1 MHFQRYDNGVSQYY
15 EMESH
20 GGTTFCAIAALNLSG
35 QLNEISDS
43 MKEKLI
49 RWLVLR
55 QEEGFNGRP
64 NKPTDSCYSFWIGA
78 TLKILNAFQFTNFRE
93 NRNYLLS
100 AQDGV
105 TGGFSKWPDSS
116 VDPFHTYFALCGL
129 SFINE
134 SELQEV
140 VPSLNV
146 TKRAYE
152 HLRNVQSKWNDSSS
166 VGDTRVNIE

>member
-1 MHFQRYDNGVSQYY
+1 
-15 EMESH
+15 MESH
-20 GGTTFCAIAALNLSG
+20 GGTTFCAIAALKLSN
-35 QLNEISDS
+35 QLDELPES
-43 MKEKLI
+43 MKEKLL
-49 RWLVLR
+49 RWLVFR

-78 TLKILNAFQFTNFRE
+78 TLQILNAFHFTNFRE

-100 AQDGV
+100 AQDSV

-134 SELQEV
+134 PNLQEIM
-140 VPSLNV
+140 PSLNI

-152 HLRNVQSKWNDSSS
+152 HLRLIQNKWQDATNVD
-166 VGDTRVNIE
+166 DTRVNIE